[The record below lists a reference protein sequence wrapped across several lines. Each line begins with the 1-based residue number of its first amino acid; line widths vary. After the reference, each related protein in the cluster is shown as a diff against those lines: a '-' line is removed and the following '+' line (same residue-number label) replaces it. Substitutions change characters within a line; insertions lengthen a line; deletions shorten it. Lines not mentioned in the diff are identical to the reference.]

1 MCLPFIFTKGEKMQH
16 YDITIIGAG
25 PAGSTLAR
33 TLGKKYKVLL
43 VDKRPLDKE
52 PSKLIKNCGGL
63 IAPDAQKALAS
74 FGLSIPKDVLVS
86 PQMFSVETI
95 DFDNDMLRTYQ
106 RHYINVDRERYDR
119 WLFSLCEN
127 SCEQLFST
135 RYRGVVPFPELVEG
149 KRNGEYIV
157 KLLQNS
163 EQIEVSTDIIVGAD
177 GANSKVKRE
186 LIGKQEH
193 EPKRYISIQE
203 WFPNNRNVNQFVAMF
218 DKEISD
224 FYSWIIPKD
233 DGIVFGSAVE
243 EGKSAQ
249 KYHDLQKEKL
259 KAYGYELSNPTKRE
273 GCHLL
278 RPMSSKD
285 ICLGED
291 SVALIGEASG
301 LVSPTSA
308 EGISYAMLSGDALG
322 RAILEDK
329 ENFLDLYKRNGKS
342 LKKNIDSKMRK
353 YPVMYNQIIRKLIFK
368 LGIGAIEVPRRCD
381 HVTRQKKAYVV

>member
-1 MCLPFIFTKGEKMQH
+1 MKH

-33 TLGKKYKVLL
+33 TLGKEYKVLL
-43 VDKRPLDKE
+43 IDKRPLDKE

-63 IAPDAQKALAS
+63 IAPDAQKALAT
-74 FGLSIPKDVLVS
+74 FGLSIPKSVLVS

-95 DFDNDMLRTYQ
+95 DFDNKMVRTYQ
-106 RHYINVDRERYDR
+106 RHYINVDRECYDR
-119 WLFSLCEN
+119 WLYSLCEKR
-127 SCEQLFST
+127 CEQLFST
-135 RYRGVVPFPELVEG
+135 RYKRSEKKEG
-149 KRNGEYIV
+149 KQILKLIQNGES
-157 KLLQNS
+157 L
-163 EQIEVSTDIIVGAD
+163 EVSTDMIVGAD
-177 GANSKVKRE
+177 GANSKVKKE
-186 LIGKQEH
+186 FIGKQKYAS
-193 EPKRYISIQE
+193 KRYISIQE
-203 WFPNNRNVNQFVAMF
+203 WFPNRTNVNQFVAIF

-233 DGIVFGSAVE
+233 DGIIFGSAVE

-249 KYHDLQKEKL
+249 KYHDQQKEKL
-259 KAYGYELSNPTKRE
+259 KAYGYDLSNPIKRE
-273 GCHLL
+273 GCYLL
-278 RPMSSKD
+278 RPLSSKY
-285 ICLGED
+285 ICFGEG

-329 ENFLDLYKRNGKS
+329 ENFLELYERNANH

-353 YPVMYNQIIRKLIFK
+353 YPLMYHQTIRKMVFW
-368 LGIGAIEVPRRCD
+368 LGIGAIEVNG
-381 HVTRQKKAYVV
+381 K

>member
-1 MCLPFIFTKGEKMQH
+1 MKH

-33 TLGKKYKVLL
+33 TLGKEYKVLL

-63 IAPDAQKALAS
+63 IAPDAQKALAT

-95 DFDNDMLRTYQ
+95 DFDNSMVRTYQ
-106 RHYINVDRERYDR
+106 RHYINVNRECYDR
-119 WLFSLCEN
+119 WLYSLCEK

-135 RYRGVVPFPELVEG
+135 RYRNVNKVDG
-149 KRNGEYIV
+149 KYRVTLLKNGEH
-157 KLLQNS
+157 
-163 EQIEVSTDIIVGAD
+163 IELSTDIIVGAD
-177 GANSKVKRE
+177 GANSKIKKE
-186 LIGKQEH
+186 LIGKKEH

-203 WFPNNRNVNQFVAMF
+203 WFPNRTNVNQFVAMF

-224 FYSWIIPKD
+224 FYSWIIPED
-233 DGIVFGSAVE
+233 DGIIFGSAVE

-259 KAYGYELSNPTKRE
+259 KKYGYDLTNPTKKE

-278 RPMSSKD
+278 RPLSSKD
-285 ICLGED
+285 ICLGEG
-291 SVALIGEASG
+291 SVALIGEAAG
-301 LVSPTSA
+301 LISPTSA
-308 EGISYAMLSGDALG
+308 EGISYAMLSGSELG
-322 RAILEDK
+322 KAILEDK
-329 ENFLDLYKRNGKS
+329 ENFFELYERNTKY

-353 YPVMYNQIIRKLIFK
+353 YPVMYNQTLRKFIFK
-368 LGIGAIEVPRRCD
+368 LGIGSIEVPRRFD
-381 HVTRQKKAYVV
+381 HVKRQNQAYVVQKL

>member
-1 MCLPFIFTKGEKMQH
+1 MKH

-33 TLGKKYKVLL
+33 TLGEKYRVLL

-63 IAPDAQKALAS
+63 IAPDAQKALAT

-86 PQMFSVETI
+86 PQMFSVESI
-95 DFDNDMLRTYQ
+95 DFDNDMVRTYQ
-106 RHYINVDRERYDR
+106 RHYINVNRECYDR
-119 WLFSLCEN
+119 WLYSLCEK

-135 RYRGVVPFPELVEG
+135 RYRNVNKVDG
-149 KRNGEYIV
+149 KYQLTLLKNGEHI
-157 KLLQNS
+157 K
-163 EQIEVSTDIIVGAD
+163 VSTDIIVGAD
-177 GANSKVKRE
+177 GANSKIKKE
-186 LIGKQEH
+186 LIGKKEH

-203 WFPNNRNVNQFVAMF
+203 WFPNRTNVNQFVAIF

-224 FYSWIIPKD
+224 FYSWIIPED
-233 DGIVFGSAVE
+233 DGIIFGSAVE

-259 KAYGYELSNPTKRE
+259 KEYGYDLTNPTKKE

-278 RPMSSKD
+278 RPLSSKD
-285 ICLGED
+285 ICFGEG

-329 ENFLDLYKRNGKS
+329 ENFLELYEQNAKY

-353 YPVMYNQIIRKLIFK
+353 YPIMYNQTIRKMVFK
-368 LGIGAIEVPRRCD
+368 LGLGAIEVNG
-381 HVTRQKKAYVV
+381 K

>member
-1 MCLPFIFTKGEKMQH
+1 MNH

-52 PSKLIKNCGGL
+52 PTKLIKNCGGL
-63 IAPDAQKALAS
+63 IAPDAQKALAT
-74 FGLSIPKDVLVS
+74 FGLSIPKSVLVS
-86 PQMFSVETI
+86 PQTFFVESI
-95 DFDNDMLRTYQ
+95 DFDNDLVRDYQ
-106 RHYINVDRERYDR
+106 RHYINVDRESYDR
-119 WLFSLCEN
+119 WLVTLCEN

-135 RYRGVVPFPELVEG
+135 RYRGATRVDDKYV
-149 KRNGEYIV
+149 V

-163 EQIEVSTDIIVGAD
+163 EIIEVSTDIIVGAD
-177 GANSKVKRE
+177 GANSKVKKEFIGE
-186 LIGKQEH
+186 LEH
-193 EPKRYISIQE
+193 EPKKYISIQE
-203 WFPNNRNVNQFVAMF
+203 WFPNDKNVNHFVAMF

-233 DGIVFGSAVE
+233 NGIIFGSAVE

-259 KAYGYELSNPTKRE
+259 KKHGYDLSEPIKRE
-273 GCHLL
+273 GCHLV
-278 RPMSSKD
+278 RPLSSKD
-285 ICLGED
+285 VCFGKD

-329 ENFLDLYKRNGKS
+329 ENFLELYERNGKP

-353 YPVMYNQIIRKLIFK
+353 YPIMYNQTIRKMVFK
-368 LGIGAIEVPRRCD
+368 LGVGAIEVKS
-381 HVTRQKKAYVV
+381 VSNKG